1 MTAALLE
8 IKNLEK
14 IFTAKKTLFQP
25 KQYVH
30 AVNGVSLELND
41 RETIGIV
48 GESGC
53 GKSTTGRCIL
63 QLIKPTSG
71 DIIYQGKNI
80 TTLTKNEMNKLRENI
95 QMVFQDPMA
104 SMNPKLSVREILSEP
119 LIAHKVP
126 KSQHEQL
133 LKETMD
139 LVGLS
144 DSHLTRFPHEMS
156 GGQRQRIGIA
166 RAIILK
172 PKIVVLDEPVSAL
185 DVSVQSQILNL
196 LQDLQDELGLSYF
209 FISHDLGVV
218 EHIAHRVGVMYLGE
232 MVEIADKEQL
242 FEKPLHPYTMALM
255 SAIPKTDPDE
265 VKDRIIL
272 KGELPSPSNPPT
284 GCKFHPRCNYAKD
297 ICKTTRPIITE
308 VEGRKVACHLYQ
320 EQGGAKSEFT
330 SYSARRYL

>member
-1 MTAALLE
+1 MTSALLE

-320 EQGGAKSEFT
+320 E
-330 SYSARRYL
+330 

>member
-308 VEGRKVACHLYQ
+308 VEGRKVACHLYH
-320 EQGGAKSEFT
+320 E
-330 SYSARRYL
+330 

>member
-1 MTAALLE
+1 MTTTLLE
-8 IKNLEK
+8 LKNIEK
-14 IFTAKKTLFQP
+14 KFKTKSGWFQP

-30 AVNGVSLELND
+30 AVNGVSLQLKE

-53 GKSTTGRCIL
+53 GKSTTGRCVL
-63 QLIKPTSG
+63 RLIEPTSG
-71 DIIYQGKNI
+71 EVIFQGKDI
-80 TTLTKNEMNKLRENI
+80 TTLNKREMKQIRKDI

-104 SMNPKLSVREILSEP
+104 SMNSKLSIREILSEP
-119 LIAHKVP
+119 LIAHNIP
-126 KSQHEQL
+126 RSEHARL
-133 LKETMD
+133 LSETIK

-144 DSHLTRFPHEMS
+144 ESHLTRFPHQMS

-166 RAIILK
+166 RAIILR

-196 LQDLQDELGLSYF
+196 LQDLQEELGLSYL

-232 MVEIADKEQL
+232 MVEIADKDQL
-242 FEKPLHPYTMALM
+242 FENPLHPYTKALF

-265 VKDRIIL
+265 VKERIIL
-272 KGELPSPSNPPT
+272 KGELPSPSNPPS
-284 GCKFHPRCNYAKD
+284 GCKFHTRCIFAEE
-297 ICKTTRPIITE
+297 ICKSVKPELRS
-308 VEGRKVACHLYQ
+308 VEGRQVACHMV
-320 EQGGAKSEFT
+320 
-330 SYSARRYL
+330 

>member
-1 MTAALLE
+1 MTSALLE

-14 IFTAKKTLFQP
+14 KFTAKKTWFQP

-30 AVNGVSLELND
+30 AVNGVSLELNE

-63 QLIKPTSG
+63 RLIEPTSG
-71 DIIYQGKNI
+71 YIIYQGKNL
-80 TTLTKNEMNKLRENI
+80 TTLSKHEMNKLRKNI

-104 SMNPKLSVREILSEP
+104 SMNPKLSIREILSEP
-119 LIAHKVP
+119 LIAHEIP
-126 KSQHEQL
+126 KSQHDHL
-133 LKETMD
+133 LKETIE

-144 DSHLTRFPHEMS
+144 ENHLTRFPHEMS

-172 PKIVVLDEPVSAL
+172 PKIVILDEPVSAL

-196 LQDLQDELGLSYF
+196 LQDLQEELGLSYI

-232 MVEIADKEQL
+232 MVEIANKEQL

-265 VKDRIIL
+265 VKERIIL
-272 KGELPSPSNPPT
+272 KGELPSPSNPPA
-284 GCKFHPRCNYAKD
+284 GCKFHPRCIYALD
-297 ICKTTRPIITE
+297 ACKATKPAITE
-308 VEGRKVACHLYQ
+308 ADGRKVACHLY
-320 EQGGAKSEFT
+320 E
-330 SYSARRYL
+330 

>member
-1 MTAALLE
+1 MSQALLQ

-14 IFTAKKTLFQP
+14 KFVASKGWFQSP
-25 KQYVH
+25 KYVH
-30 AVNGVSLELND
+30 AVNGISLELNE

-53 GKSTTGRCIL
+53 GKSTTGRCVL
-63 QLIKPTSG
+63 RLIEPSSG
-71 DIIYQGKNI
+71 EVFFEGQD
-80 TTLTKNEMNKLRENI
+80 LTKLSKSAMKKVRKDI

-104 SMNPKLSVREILSEP
+104 SMNSKLRIREILSEP
-119 LIAHKVP
+119 LIAQNIP
-126 KSQHEQL
+126 KLEHSQL
-133 LKETMD
+133 LEETIN

-144 DSHLTRFPHEMS
+144 EAYLDRFPHELS

-196 LQDLQDELGLSYF
+196 LQDLQEELGLAYI

-232 MVEIADKEQL
+232 LVELADKDDL
-242 FEKPLHPYTMALM
+242 FENPLHPYTKALI
-255 SAIPKTDPDE
+255 SAIPRTDPDE
-265 VKDRIIL
+265 VRERTIL

-284 GCKFHPRCNYAKD
+284 GCKFHPRCVFAID
-297 ICKTTRPIITE
+297 SCKTVKPQMFDR
-308 VEGRKVACHLYQ
+308 GASRVACHLYEDEDQ
-320 EQGGAKSEFT
+320 I
-330 SYSARRYL
+330 L

>member
-1 MTAALLE
+1 MTSALLE

-14 IFTAKKTLFQP
+14 KFIAKKTWFQP

-30 AVNGVSLELND
+30 AVNGVSLELNE

-63 QLIKPTSG
+63 RLIEPTSG
-71 DIIYQGKNI
+71 EIIYQGKN
-80 TTLTKNEMNKLRENI
+80 LTSLSKHEMNKLRKDI

-104 SMNPKLSVREILSEP
+104 SMNPKLSIREILSEP
-119 LIAHKVP
+119 LIAHEIP
-126 KSQHEQL
+126 KNQHEHL
-133 LKETMD
+133 LKETIE

-144 DSHLTRFPHEMS
+144 ENHLTRFPHEIS

-196 LQDLQDELGLSYF
+196 LQDLQEELGLSYI

-232 MVEIADKEQL
+232 MVEIANKEQL

-265 VKDRIIL
+265 VKERIIL
-272 KGELPSPSNPPT
+272 NGELPSPSNPPA
-284 GCKFHPRCNYAKD
+284 GCKFHPRCVYALD
-297 ICKTTRPIITE
+297 ACKVTKPAITE
-308 VEGRKVACHLYQ
+308 VEGRKVACHLY
-320 EQGGAKSEFT
+320 E
-330 SYSARRYL
+330 

>member
-1 MTAALLE
+1 MTSTLLE
-8 IKNLEK
+8 VKNLEK
-14 IFTAKKTLFQP
+14 KFVANKKWFKP
-25 KQYVH
+25 SKYVH
-30 AVNGVSLELND
+30 AVNGVSLELNE

-63 QLIKPTSG
+63 RLLEPTSG
-71 DIIYQGKNI
+71 DVIFQGKN
-80 TTLTKNEMNKLRENI
+80 LTKLSKNEMKKLRKDI

-104 SMNPKLSVREILSEP
+104 TMNPKLTIREILSEP
-119 LIAHKVP
+119 LIAHNIP
-126 KSQHEQL
+126 RNQHGHL
-133 LKETMD
+133 LKETIE

-144 DSHLTRFPHEMS
+144 EAHLLRYPHELS

-166 RAIILK
+166 RAIILR

-196 LQDLQDELGLSYF
+196 LQDLQEELGLSYI

-232 MVEIADKEQL
+232 MVEMAEKDRL
-242 FEKPLHPYTMALM
+242 FDKPLHPYTKALI

-265 VKDRIIL
+265 EKERIIL

-284 GCKFHPRCNYAKD
+284 GCMFHPRCIYATD
-297 ICKTTRPIITE
+297 ICKTAKPVMKE
-308 VEGRKVACHLYQ
+308 VEGHRVSCHLY
-320 EQGGAKSEFT
+320 
-330 SYSARRYL
+330 

>member
-1 MTAALLE
+1 MTTALLE
-8 IKNLEK
+8 VKNLEK
-14 IFTAKKTLFQP
+14 KFAAKSVWFQK

-30 AVNGVSLELND
+30 AVNGVSLALDEK
-41 RETIGIV
+41 ETIGIV

-63 QLIKPTSG
+63 RLIEPTSG
-71 DIIYQGKNI
+71 EVLFQGKDI
-80 TTLTKNEMNKLRENI
+80 TTLSKREMNEIRKDI

-104 SMNPKLSVREILSEP
+104 SMNPKLKVREILSEP
-119 LIAHKVP
+119 LIAHKIP
-126 KSQHEQL
+126 RLEHEQL
-133 LKETMD
+133 LSETMR

-144 DSHLTRFPHEMS
+144 EEHLSRFPHELS

-166 RAIILK
+166 RAIILR

-196 LQDLQDELGLSYF
+196 LQDLQDELGLSYL

-218 EHIAHRVGVMYLGE
+218 EHIAHTVGVMYLGE
-232 MVEIADKEQL
+232 MVEIASKEQL
-242 FEKPLHPYTMALM
+242 FEQPLHPYTKALL

-265 VKDRIIL
+265 VKERIIL

-284 GCKFHPRCNYAKD
+284 GCKFHPRCIFAMD
-297 ICKTTRPIITE
+297 ICKTAKPDLRQ
-308 VEGRKVACHLYQ
+308 VEGRQVACHLV
-320 EQGGAKSEFT
+320 
-330 SYSARRYL
+330 